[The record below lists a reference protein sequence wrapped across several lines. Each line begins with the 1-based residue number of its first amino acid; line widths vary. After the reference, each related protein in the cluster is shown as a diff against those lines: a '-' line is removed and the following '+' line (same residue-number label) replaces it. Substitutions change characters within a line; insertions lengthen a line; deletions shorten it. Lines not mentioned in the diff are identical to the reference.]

1 MNEQSETKSKAGEL
15 QCNKFHGFKKKLGGR
30 NKGRKQQSADDDFF
44 RGVGF
49 SVCRD
54 SPELYPKT
62 VERLGL
68 YVSTQSRIDL
78 T

>member
-1 MNEQSETKSKAGEL
+1 MKEQSDIKSEVREQRG
-15 QCNKFHGFKKKLGGR
+15 NKFHDFKYKGGGR

-62 VERLGL
+62 VERLCL
-68 YVSTQSRIDL
+68 YVSTQF
-78 T
+78 TN